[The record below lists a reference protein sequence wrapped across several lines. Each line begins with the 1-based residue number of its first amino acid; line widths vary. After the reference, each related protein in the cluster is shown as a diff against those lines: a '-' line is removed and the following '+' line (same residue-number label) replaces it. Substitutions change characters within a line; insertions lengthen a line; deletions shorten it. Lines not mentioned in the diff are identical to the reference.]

1 MKVVVGLLLQ
11 VKELP
16 CTEGDVRPQFGR
28 DHYHEAIYSRPLA
41 ASQPRVH
48 CRIMAVSL
56 LPIFPLEVV
65 LFPGAP
71 LPLHIFE
78 PRYKEMIAECLENK
92 KPFGMVRAKE
102 NAVAEVGCSAVIL
115 NVMKRYEDG
124 RMDISSEGRKR
135 FAIVELNHDRSF
147 LQAEVTWF
155 DDDEPAPLPGKQSET
170 AIELHEQFFAV
181 LGQDAEIDKTKNY
194 LSFQLANQL
203 PVDLDF
209 KQAIL
214 EMKSEN
220 ERIETLIEYYR
231 ATIPKV
237 EKTLRARERASGN
250 GHIH

>member
-1 MKVVVGLLLQ
+1 M
-11 VKELP
+11 
-16 CTEGDVRPQFGR
+16 
-28 DHYHEAIYSRPLA
+28 
-41 ASQPRVH
+41 
-48 CRIMAVSL
+48 SL
-56 LPIFPLEVV
+56 LPLFPLDVV

-78 PRYKEMIAECLENK
+78 PRYKEMINECLEQK

-102 NAVAEVGCSAVIL
+102 NAVAEVGCSAVIV

-124 RMDISSEGRKR
+124 RLDISSEGRQR
-135 FAIVELNHDRSF
+135 FAIVELNHDRPF

-155 DDDEPAPLPGKQSET
+155 NDDEPAPIDSKDAET
-170 AIELHEQFFAV
+170 AIQFHEQLFAV
-181 LGQDAEIDKTKNY
+181 LGQDAEIDPAKHP

-214 EMKSEN
+214 EMKSEA
-220 ERIETLIEYYR
+220 ERIQTLVEYYK

-237 EKTLRARERASGN
+237 EKTLKARERASGN
-250 GHIH
+250 GHVH

>member
-1 MKVVVGLLLQ
+1 MAANCNVPCKIVG
-11 VKELP
+11 
-16 CTEGDVRPQFGR
+16 
-28 DHYHEAIYSRPLA
+28 
-41 ASQPRVH
+41 
-48 CRIMAVSL
+48 VSL

-65 LFPGAP
+65 LFPGTP

-78 PRYKEMIAECLENK
+78 PRYKEMIAECLEQK
-92 KPFGMVRAKE
+92 KAFGMVRAKE

-135 FAIVELNHDRSF
+135 FTIVELNHDRSF

-155 DDDEPAPLPGKQSET
+155 EDDEPAPLPGEQSET
-170 AIELHEQFFAV
+170 AIELHEQLFAV

-214 EMKSEN
+214 EMKSEG
-220 ERIETLIEYYR
+220 ERIDTLIEYYR

-250 GHIH
+250 GHIY

>member
-1 MKVVVGLLLQ
+1 VNASLAKV
-11 VKELP
+11 P
-16 CTEGDVRPQFGR
+16 
-28 DHYHEAIYSRPLA
+28 
-41 ASQPRVH
+41 
-48 CRIMAVSL
+48 CRIVGVSL

-78 PRYKEMIAECLENK
+78 PRYKEMIAECLEQK
-92 KPFGMVRAKE
+92 KLFGMVRAKE
-102 NAVAEVGCSAVIL
+102 NAVAEVGCSAMIL

-124 RMDISSEGRKR
+124 RMDISSEGRQR

-147 LQAEVTWF
+147 LQAEISWF
-155 DDDEPAPLPGKQSET
+155 DDEEPAPLPGKQSET
-170 AIELHEQFFAV
+170 ALELHEQLFAV
-181 LGQDAEIDKTKNY
+181 LGQDAEIDRNKIH
-194 LSFQLANQL
+194 LSFQLASQL

-220 ERIETLIEYYR
+220 ERMETLIEYYR

>member
-1 MKVVVGLLLQ
+1 MGRKSSD
-11 VKELP
+11 KER
-16 CTEGDVRPQFGR
+16 T
-28 DHYHEAIYSRPLA
+28 
-41 ASQPRVH
+41 AS
-48 CRIMAVSL
+48 CLSFTIVSVPL

-65 LFPGAP
+65 LFPGVP

-78 PRYKEMIAECLENK
+78 PRYKEMIAECLEQG

-124 RMDISSEGRKR
+124 RLDISSEGKQR
-135 FAIVELNHDRSF
+135 FAILELNHDRPY

-155 DDDEPAPLPGKQSET
+155 DDDEPATPPGKEGET
-170 AIELHEQFFAV
+170 AIQLHEQLFQV
-181 LGQDAEIDKTKNY
+181 LGQDAEIDRGKNP
-194 LSFQLANQL
+194 LSFQLASQL

-214 EMKSEN
+214 EMKSEA
-220 ERIETLIEYYR
+220 ERIETLVDYYR

-237 EKTLRARERASGN
+237 ERTLQARERASGN
-250 GHIH
+250 GHVH